1 MLRDFVAAIAMALA
15 VLSATFQASAQRVC
29 GEHAVIVTSLA
40 ELYGERPFALGIE
53 SSGNLVEVLVG
64 FEGSWTILVI
74 QPNGRTC
81 VVASGEAWH
90 TIEGKPDGPAV

>member
-15 VLSATFQASAQRVC
+15 VVSATSEALAQRVC
-29 GEHAVIVTSLA
+29 GEHAVIEARLA
-40 ELYGERPFALGIE
+40 ELYGERPFALGIA

-64 FEGSWTILVI
+64 VEGSWTILVI
-74 QPNGRTC
+74 QPDGRTC